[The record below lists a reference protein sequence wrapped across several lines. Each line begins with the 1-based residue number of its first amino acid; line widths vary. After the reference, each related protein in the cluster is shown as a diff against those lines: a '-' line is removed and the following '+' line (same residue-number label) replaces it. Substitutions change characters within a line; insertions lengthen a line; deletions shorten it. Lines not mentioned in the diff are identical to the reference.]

1 MLYLVQIGDQ
11 GSSPDTGSRATLRVT
26 WTALFHPQTRKEAQR
41 MKRIKWRRIVLIGI
55 ALLGLALLPLA
66 VVLYFIVHSKGI
78 PSLTW
83 PAIDLGNLDPNVLLA
98 RLGIDLRNLDPNVL
112 LSRLGIDLRNL
123 DPDNLL
129 SQLMDDEGRAN
140 QTGNQGGVSGGT
152 GAAGG
157 GATGTG
163 LGNDSF
169 SQGVKR
175 WAKKNLPGWL
185 YELIFE

>member
-1 MLYLVQIGDQ
+1 M
-11 GSSPDTGSRATLRVT
+11 
-26 WTALFHPQTRKEAQR
+26 
-41 MKRIKWRRIVLIGI
+41 KWRKTVPIGI
-55 ALLGLALLPLA
+55 ALLSLALLPLA
-66 VVLYFIVHSKGI
+66 AVLYFIFHSKGA

-83 PAIDLGNLDPNVLLA
+83 PAIDLGSLDPNA
-98 RLGIDLRNLDPNVL
+98 L
-112 LSRLGIDLRNL
+112 LSRLGVDLRNL

-140 QTGNQGGVSGGT
+140 QTGNQGGVTGGT

-157 GATGTG
+157 GAAGTG

-175 WAKKNLPGWL
+175 WAKKNLPEWL
-185 YELIFE
+185 YQLIFE

>member
-1 MLYLVQIGDQ
+1 M
-11 GSSPDTGSRATLRVT
+11 
-26 WTALFHPQTRKEAQR
+26 
-41 MKRIKWRRIVLIGI
+41 KWRKTVPIGI
-55 ALLGLALLPLA
+55 ALLSLALLPLA
-66 VVLYFIVHSKGI
+66 AVLYFILHSKGA

-83 PAIDLGNLDPNVLLA
+83 PAIDLGNLDPNA
-98 RLGIDLRNLDPNVL
+98 L
-112 LSRLGIDLRNL
+112 LSRLGIDPRNLDPNALLSRLGVDLRDL

-129 SQLMDDEGRAN
+129 ARLMDDEGRAN
-140 QTGNQGGVSGGT
+140 QTGNQGGVTGGT

-157 GATGTG
+157 GAAGTG

-175 WAKKNLPGWL
+175 WAKKNLPEWL